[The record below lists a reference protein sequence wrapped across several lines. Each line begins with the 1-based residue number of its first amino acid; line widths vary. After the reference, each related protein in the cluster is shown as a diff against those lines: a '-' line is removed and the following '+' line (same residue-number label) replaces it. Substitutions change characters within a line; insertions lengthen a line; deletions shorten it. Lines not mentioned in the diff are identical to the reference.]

1 MMHHFLA
8 NLLETGIFGEV
19 GYVTVHFTVHF
30 YVFYHLFAV
39 GFQAAIKVMQVF
51 YAGNPRAVALNSLVG
66 MVFDKGSYLF
76 CFQPDTRS

>member
-8 NLLETGIFGEV
+8 DLLETGIFGEV

-39 GFQAAIKVMQVF
+39 CFHAAIKIMQVF
-51 YAGNPRAVALNSLVG
+51 YAGNLTC
-66 MVFDKGSYLF
+66 GSVEQLGRYGF
-76 CFQPDTRS
+76 